1 MKAVVVALGALGAV
15 CLASFPAKAEDLTWC
30 KQAISTQESKKFE
43 QAVAEINRC
52 IDSGSLQ
59 DSNLAVALH
68 NRGIAFTDLN
78 RIEDAVEDLTASLRL
93 RPNHANTLFRRAHAL
108 HLMAQFNKAIDD
120 YTAVLLID
128 PNDGDAYLYRGAA
141 WHDLGQF
148 ARAVDDYT
156 VAIRIDPNSL
166 GAYYA
171 RSKAYESLGLNELAE
186 KDRQASERN

>member
-1 MKAVVVALGALGAV
+1 MKSVVVALGAIGVA
-15 CLASFPAKAEDLTWC
+15 CLASVSAHAEDLTWC
-30 KQAISTQESKKFE
+30 KQAISTQEAKKFD
-43 QAVAEINRC
+43 QAVTEINRC

-68 NRGIAFTDLN
+68 NRGIAFTDLE
-78 RIEDAVEDLTASLRL
+78 RFQDAVEDFTSSLRL
-93 RPNHANTLFRRAHAL
+93 RPEHANSYFRRAHAL
-108 HLMAQFNKAIDD
+108 HLMSAFDQAIVD
-120 YTAVLLID
+120 YTHVLRID

-148 ARAVDDYT
+148 TRAVDDYT
-156 VAIRIDPNSL
+156 ISIKIDPTP

-171 RSKAYESLGLNELAE
+171 RSKAYESLGLIELAE